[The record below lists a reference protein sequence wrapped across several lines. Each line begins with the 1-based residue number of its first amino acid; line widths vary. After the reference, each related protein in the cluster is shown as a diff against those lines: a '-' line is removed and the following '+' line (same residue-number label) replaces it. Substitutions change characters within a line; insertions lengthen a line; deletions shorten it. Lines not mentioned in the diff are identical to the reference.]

1 MPGKKPATALTKE
14 EIAKYKKQLEAM
26 RIELLKEYK
35 KLSGAAKD
43 DTGNDASEG
52 HGSYSMHLADAASDS
67 HDRSM
72 SLDLASNEMEIVS
85 EIEHA
90 LHKIEEGSYGICEG
104 SGKAISK
111 ARLDAVPYVRFTREH
126 QEEMEKRGEFPQY

>member
-1 MPGKKPATALTKE
+1 MPGKKPATALTTA
-14 EIAKYKKQLEAM
+14 EIEKYKKQLIIM
-26 RIELLKEYK
+26 REELLKEFK

-72 SLDLASNEMEIVS
+72 SLDLASNEMELVS
-85 EIEHA
+85 EIENA
-90 LHKIEEGSYGICEG
+90 LHKIESGNYGICEG
-104 SGKAISK
+104 SGKPISK
-111 ARLDAVPYVRFTREH
+111 ARLDAVPYVRFTREY
-126 QEEMEKRGEFPQY
+126 QEAFEKSSDQS

>member
-1 MPGKKPATALTKE
+1 MPGKKPATALTKDE
-14 EIAKYKKQLEAM
+14 TAKYEKQLIKL
-26 RIELLKEYK
+26 RDELLREFR

-72 SLDLASNEMEIVS
+72 SLDLASNEMGIVT
-85 EIEHA
+85 EIENA
-90 LHKIEEGSYGICEG
+90 LRKIENGTYGICEG

-111 ARLDAVPYVRFTREH
+111 ARLDAVPYVRFTREY
-126 QEEMEKRGEFPQY
+126 QEEVEKNGDF